1 MYTSDSDDKVPGSRK
16 VVPPSS
22 GIIQSARGM
31 ALIQQVKPQVSNRKV
46 LSNTAILSGYY
57 AVEAALL
64 FVLVLLFARYLAV
77 SDFGRLSFALSYA
90 LLLVVF
96 DPSINIV
103 LIKLISQN
111 PDQLEYWAGQ
121 GVSLR
126 LITGA
131 VIFSA
136 GLAPFLFSDY
146 FQSNSLLFIPIILS
160 EQVRGVSLTYCAIFR
175 AMQAMV
181 LEPVVLGVER
191 LLVLALVAIVL
202 VHHAGIAWIGAVYAG
217 GRIVSVV
224 VAAILFRSQFTPIA
238 IGLPEQWKRILAEAG
253 PLGVLTISERVNM
266 NLVPTLLTLI
276 RGEYL
281 VGIFQSAFKIA
292 MLPITVCG
300 VLSGS
305 LFPAMSAAITDRER
319 LEKLFFYGL
328 RLVWHVLLPF
338 AAITLVLSRNTIG
351 TLFGPRYLA
360 AAPILRVLAVY
371 YLCASLVVFG
381 YYLLVALSRPKFVI
395 KVAIVNIVITI
406 GAGIPL
412 MYAYGPMGAA
422 LALGASYV
430 VIAIAYWREV
440 TRQGF
445 EIFRHK
451 REWIQGLAFIATM
464 VSGSVLA
471 RTWPVHTWATFVL
484 AGATLWVIY
493 FAVLAACG
501 GLLPAE
507 MQMIREATRRLRGS
521 RVV

>member
-1 MYTSDSDDKVPGSRK
+1 MYTSESDDKVPASHRPEPGG
-16 VVPPSS
+16 
-22 GIIQSARGM
+22 GIFQHAQEV
-31 ALIQQVKPQVSNRKV
+31 ALIQQVKTPVSNRKI

-64 FVLVLLFARYLAV
+64 FALVVLFARYLAV
-77 SDFGRLSFALSYA
+77 SDFGRLSFVLSYA
-90 LLLVVF
+90 LLLVVA

-111 PDQLEYWAGQ
+111 PDELAYWAGQ
-121 GVSLR
+121 GISLR

-131 VIFSA
+131 IIFTA

-146 FQSNSLLFIPIILS
+146 FQSNALLFIPIILS

-175 AMQAMV
+175 GMQAMI

-191 LLVLALVAIVL
+191 LLVLSLVTVVL

-217 GRIVSVV
+217 GRIASVA
-224 VAAILFRSQFTPIA
+224 VAAILFRSQFARIA
-238 IGLPEQWKRILAEAG
+238 LSLPEQWKRILGEAG

-266 NLVPTLLTLI
+266 NLIPTLLTLI

-305 LFPAMSAAITDRER
+305 LFPAMSAAVADRER

-338 AAITLVLSRNTIG
+338 AAITLVLSKNTIG
-351 TLFGPRYLA
+351 ALFGARYLA

-371 YLCASLVVFG
+371 YLCASLVIFG
-381 YYLLVALSRPKFVI
+381 YYLMVALSRPRFVI
-395 KVAIVNIVITI
+395 QLAIINIVITI
-406 GAGIPL
+406 GLGIPL
-412 MYAYGPMGAA
+412 MYAFGPMGAA
-422 LALGASYV
+422 VALGVSYV
-430 VIAIAYWREV
+430 VVAIGYWREV
-440 TRQGF
+440 TRKGF
-445 EIFRHK
+445 EIFRHR
-451 REWIQGLAFIATM
+451 REWIQGLAFIVTM
-464 VSGSVLA
+464 
-471 RTWPVHTWATFVL
+471 L
-484 AGATLWVIY
+484 AGAVLAHVWAIGTWSAFVVAGSTLWMIY
-493 FAVLAACG
+493 FCVLASCG

-507 MQMIREATRRLRGS
+507 IHMIRETVARVTGS
-521 RVV
+521 RS